1 MHTLLSRREIL
12 MNLSR
17 GAAVLSAWVLFGAGQ
32 AGAGSNV
39 LTSKEVKMRL
49 PQPSIKGQ
57 DSLEEVIRRRRTIRS
72 FRSTSMTQEQL
83 SQLFWAAQGITEE
96 RGYKRAAP
104 SGGALYPID
113 VYAVVGAGGVEGVQ
127 SAIYHYGADD
137 HSVSLVAEGDLRQP
151 LAKASLGQMWMAKAP
166 VSLVIT
172 AEYRRITSKYG
183 ERGVRYAMIE
193 AGHVAQN
200 IFLQAEALGM
210 GAGIVGAFH
219 DHEVIQVM
227 KIPLSHEPLLIMP
240 VGYKG

>member
-1 MHTLLSRREIL
+1 MSK
-12 MNLSR
+12 
-17 GAAVLSAWVLFGAGQ
+17 GAAVISAWVFLGARHA
-32 AGAGSNV
+32 AGGSN
-39 LTSKEVKMRL
+39 LPSSKEVKMKL
-49 PQPSIKGQ
+49 PQPRTKGQ
-57 DSLEEVIRRRRTIRS
+57 DTLEELIKRRRTIRS
-72 FRSTSMTQEQL
+72 FLSTSMTQDQL

-96 RGYKRAAP
+96 KGYKRAVP

-113 VYAVVGAGGVEGVQ
+113 AYAVVGAGGVEGVQ
-127 SAIYHYGADD
+127 PAIYRYEPDD
-137 HSVSLVAEGDLRQP
+137 HSISLVVEGDLRQP

-166 VSLVIT
+166 VSMVIT

-219 DHEVIQVM
+219 DNEVIQVM
-227 KIPLSHEPLLIMP
+227 RIPLSHEPLIIMP
-240 VGYKG
+240 VGHKN